1 MRSRSIAIVAC
12 ALVAAAL
19 LAALYL
25 GNVEKTVPASN
36 RTAGQSVP
44 RSQEGLPIGS
54 FRHAV
59 TQTGEPNASNVSH
72 SFRVELAELRAHL
85 DAHPADTAAL
95 ARTAL
100 LLHGG
105 HVAEEAIEY
114 YERYLAQ
121 GGARRDVLLG
131 MAGAAAD
138 AKRWEAAER
147 AMVAL
152 LDTSPDDA
160 EAMYNLGAVY
170 ANRGNYEIA
179 RSWWE
184 RVRDLGGNPTLA
196 AQAATSLERLPPSS
210 S

>member
-1 MRSRSIAIVAC
+1 LAV
-12 ALVAAAL
+12 AAL

-25 GNVEKTVPASN
+25 GNLERTVPTSDRAADSS
-36 RTAGQSVP
+36 APQ
-44 RSQEGLPIGS
+44 SQEGLPDGS
-54 FRHAV
+54 LRHAAK
-59 TQTGEPNASNVSH
+59 QTGEPDASNVSH
-72 SFRVELAELRAHL
+72 SFRVELAELSAHL
-85 DAHPADTAAL
+85 DANPGDTAAL

-105 HVAEEAIEY
+105 HEAEDAIEY
-114 YERYLAQ
+114 YERYLAE

-131 MAGAAAD
+131 MAGASAD

-160 EAMYNLGAVY
+160 EAMYNLGAVH

-184 RVRDLGGNPTLA
+184 RVRDLGQDPTLA
-196 AQAATSLERLPPSS
+196 AKAATSLERLPPSNS
-210 S
+210 